1 MRFVLLLLLCLVNPV
16 GHAEGLLDRLGGAK
30 QPSFLPPDQ
39 AFGLQVTVR
48 DAYTLQASFSIT
60 PGYYLY
66 RDKISFTIKDDA
78 AGIKA
83 VNLPRG
89 EMKQD
94 PNFGM
99 TEVFHRPFQA
109 EITLDRPRA
118 AATGIILNA
127 VYMGCSEQGLCYP
140 PIEKAVQINLPDAKT
155 GLRAPPVPAMSE
167 APPPSLISLLPAAP
181 ASANLPD
188 TENARIAQLFKGG
201 NFWLII
207 SFFFGAGLLL
217 ALTPCVFPMIP
228 ILSGII
234 VGRGR
239 HITHAHAFL
248 LSLAYVLGMAVTYA
262 IVGVAAGYSGSLLS
276 NALQTPWVLGGFAAL
291 FVLLALSMF
300 GLYELQLPAALQSRL
315 SDTSNRLHGGHLSGV
330 FAMGALS
337 AIIMGPCVAAPLAG
351 ALLYISQTHDAVLGG
366 TALFVL
372 ALGMG
377 VPLLLIGTSAG
388 TLLPKAGPWMEGV
401 KKFFGVT
408 MLALAIWIVMPVIP
422 LAAQMLAWA
431 SLLIF
436 SAIHLHALD
445 PLPPN
450 SKGGR
455 RLGKAVGV
463 FALLL
468 GVAYL
473 IGALSGARD
482 ILRPLGSIVGTTP
495 AATPALPFERIK
507 GLAALEARIAQ
518 AQDKVVMLD
527 FYADWCISCKEMER
541 FTFSD
546 PAIQARLKKAVLL
559 QADVTANDADDKALL
574 QRFQLFGPPA
584 ILFYDRNGRELP
596 DARVIGY
603 QDAAEFGAS
612 LNRAGL

>member
-217 ALTPCVFPMIP
+217 ALTP
-228 ILSGII
+228 
-234 VGRGR
+234 
-239 HITHAHAFL
+239 
-248 LSLAYVLGMAVTYA
+248 
-262 IVGVAAGYSGSLLS
+262 
-276 NALQTPWVLGGFAAL
+276 
-291 FVLLALSMF
+291 
-300 GLYELQLPAALQSRL
+300 
-315 SDTSNRLHGGHLSGV
+315 
-330 FAMGALS
+330 
-337 AIIMGPCVAAPLAG
+337 
-351 ALLYISQTHDAVLGG
+351 
-366 TALFVL
+366 
-372 ALGMG
+372 
-377 VPLLLIGTSAG
+377 
-388 TLLPKAGPWMEGV
+388 
-401 KKFFGVT
+401 
-408 MLALAIWIVMPVIP
+408 
-422 LAAQMLAWA
+422 
-431 SLLIF
+431 
-436 SAIHLHALD
+436 
-445 PLPPN
+445 
-450 SKGGR
+450 
-455 RLGKAVGV
+455 
-463 FALLL
+463 
-468 GVAYL
+468 
-473 IGALSGARD
+473 
-482 ILRPLGSIVGTTP
+482 
-495 AATPALPFERIK
+495 
-507 GLAALEARIAQ
+507 
-518 AQDKVVMLD
+518 
-527 FYADWCISCKEMER
+527 
-541 FTFSD
+541 
-546 PAIQARLKKAVLL
+546 
-559 QADVTANDADDKALL
+559 
-574 QRFQLFGPPA
+574 
-584 ILFYDRNGRELP
+584 
-596 DARVIGY
+596 
-603 QDAAEFGAS
+603 
-612 LNRAGL
+612 